1 MYDFSHSK
9 LRLGGEYMLK
19 DKLFL
24 VGEGLDLLHGSKRDV
39 YVGVRAY
46 F

>member
-1 MYDFSHSK
+1 MI
-9 LRLGGEYMLK
+9 K

-24 VGEGLDLLHGSKRDV
+24 VGEGLDLLHGSRRDV

>member
-1 MYDFSHSK
+1 MIKNDIC
-9 LRLGGEYMLK
+9 
-19 DKLFL
+19 L
-24 VGEGLDLLHGSKRDV
+24 VGESLDLLHGSRRDV